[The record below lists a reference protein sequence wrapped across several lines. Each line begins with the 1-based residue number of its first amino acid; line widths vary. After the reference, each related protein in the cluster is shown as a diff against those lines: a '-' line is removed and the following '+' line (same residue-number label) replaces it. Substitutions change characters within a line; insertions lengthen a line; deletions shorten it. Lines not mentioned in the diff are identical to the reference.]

1 MSWQEVLPKIAVV
14 LPLTFFLNMA
24 FFEDFY
30 ITSVVIL
37 FLLIKVIARAQLIFD
52 DKIGVVLVL
61 LILAFLF
68 VQPFVSFILAVA
80 LHAMIIAS
88 ILGKL

>member
-14 LPLTFFLNMA
+14 LPLAFSLNLA
-24 FFEDFY
+24 FFEGFY

-37 FLLIKVIARAQLIFD
+37 FLLIKIIARAQLIFD
-52 DKIGVVLVL
+52 DKIGVGLVL
-61 LILAFLF
+61 LILTFLF

-80 LHAMIIAS
+80 LHAMVAAS

>member
-1 MSWQEVLPKIAVV
+1 MSWKNIIPKLAII
-14 LPLTFFLNMA
+14 LPLTFFLNITL
-24 FFEDFY
+24 FEGFY
-30 ITSVVIL
+30 ITSVVLL
-37 FLLIKVIARAQLIFD
+37 FFLIKIIARAQLIFSTQ
-52 DKIGVVLVL
+52 IGTAFAA

-68 VQPFVSFILAVA
+68 IQQFVSFILAVA